1 MGVSSPELF
10 SDKDVLDRTAA
21 FAREYSSATP
31 FPHVVFDG
39 LFNLEVL
46 RSVANEFPEN
56 DWIQYSTNSEV
67 KLALED
73 ESKMGPVTRA
83 VMHELNSQRFL
94 KFLEGVTGIS
104 GLIPDPYLRGAG
116 LHQIRRGGF
125 LKVHTDFDKHKFMN
139 LDRRLNVLIYLNDN
153 WEESYGG
160 HLQLWD
166 TEMTTCEKSVLP
178 VLGRCVIFLTN
189 DYSLHGHPEPLTC
202 PEDRSRRSIA
212 MYYYT
217 NGRPPGEV
225 KEGHST
231 VFFARPE
238 DAPQKRSSKQRLAH
252 VAKRWLPP
260 VLTDALKKH

>member
-1 MGVSSPELF
+1 MSSPQLF
-10 SDKDVLDRTAA
+10 SDRDAESRIADLAKEYKAA
-21 FAREYSSATP
+21 SP

-39 LFNLEVL
+39 LFNLDVL
-46 RSVANEFPEN
+46 RSVASEFPES
-56 DWIQYSTNSEV
+56 DWIQYDTTSEI

-83 VMHELNSQRFL
+83 VIHELNSQRFM

-116 LHQIRRGGF
+116 LHQIHRGGF

-166 TEMTTCEKSVLP
+166 TEMTQCETSVLP

-217 NGRPPGEV
+217 NGRPAGEV
-225 KEGHST
+225 KATHST
-231 VFFARPE
+231 VFFNRPE
-238 DAPQKRSSKQRLAH
+238 DAPEQVSAKARLAG